1 MKKKFLFFVLLS
13 AMLPAYTFAQ
23 SRPNILVIVPDDVGW
38 SDVGYNG
45 SSIKTP
51 NLDQLALSG
60 IKLDYQYVAPTCTP
74 TRVGLFTGR
83 YPSRF
88 GVTSPDYGELMPIG
102 TPTLASLLGN
112 KGYFTAI
119 DGKWHMGSPPYT
131 PLKYGFRSSYG
142 YYDGQIDP
150 YTHTYKTEN
159 KKGNIMT
166 SKSWNR
172 NDEYIEEEGH
182 VTDLITNEA
191 IRIIKEKREHPF
203 YLYVA
208 YSVPHYPL
216 DEPHEWTS
224 IYENI
229 FAYSSR
235 RNFAAS
241 MTHMDA
247 GIGQIIDALNET
259 GQRDNTLILFM
270 SDNGG
275 QDSWPI
281 KERKTQYEGR
291 YENIPHD
298 VLGNNFPFQGWK
310 GSVYEGA
317 VRVPAFVNWPGH
329 LIPGTLDV
337 PVNFTDWLPTFLALT
352 GNDQESLQRLNLDGE
367 NIWPLLK
374 REKKESDFKNRAMYW
389 KTPGVYAVSKGS
401 WKLLV
406 NQKTG
411 NVELYDLQSDFR
423 EQHNVS
429 RENDQKVQQL
439 KQVLENFKNGDK

>member
-1 MKKKFLFFVLLS
+1 MKKFVFLVLLL
-13 AMLPAYTFAQ
+13 AMLSGHTFAQ
-23 SRPNILVIVPDDVGW
+23 SRPNIVVIVPDDVGW

-51 NLDQLALSG
+51 NLDQLVQSSVR
-60 IKLDYQYVAPTCTP
+60 LDYQYVAPTCTP

-88 GVTSPDYGELMPIG
+88 GVTSPDYGGLIPIG
-102 TPTLASLLGN
+102 TPTIASLLSK

-131 PLKYGFRSSYG
+131 PLKYGFQSSYG

-159 KKGNIMT
+159 KKGNLMT

-172 NDEYIEEEGH
+172 NDNYIEEVGH

-191 IRIIKEKREHPF
+191 VRIINEKRENPF

-216 DEPHEWTS
+216 DEPHKWTS
-224 IYENI
+224 IYENT
-229 FAYSSR
+229 FMYSSR
-235 RNFAAS
+235 RLFAAS

-259 GQRDNTLILFM
+259 GQRSNTLILFI

-275 QDSWPI
+275 QDSWSK
-281 KERKTQYEGR
+281 KERETQYEGR
-291 YENIPHD
+291 YASTPHD
-298 VLGNNFPFQGWK
+298 VLGNNFPLQGYK
-310 GSVYEGA
+310 GSLYEGA
-317 VRVPAFVNWPGH
+317 IRTPAFVNWPGH
-329 LIPGTLDV
+329 LAPGTLDV
-337 PVNFTDWLPTFLALT
+337 PISFTDWLPTFLGLT
-352 GNDQESLQRLNLDGE
+352 GDDQESVQKLNLDGE
-367 NIWPLLK
+367 NIWPLL
-374 REKKESDFKNRAMYW
+374 REENKESDSNIRTMYW
-389 KTPGVYAVSKGS
+389 KTPDGYAVCKGG

-411 NVELYDLQSDFR
+411 NVELYDLKTDFR
-423 EQHNVS
+423 EQHDVS
-429 RENDQKVQQL
+429 REKPHDVEQL
-439 KQVLENFKNGDK
+439 KELLENFKKGDKK